1 MSHIQGLSSPSVA
14 EAFANNTLTD
24 KQKLMK
30 AQLKLRELAIR
41 NKEQG
46 LEIQNKELAIRKKN
60 KDLVNKVKNKIEE
73 AEESIEVKMTKASI
87 KLRETAIRNK
97 EKVRRNLEV
106 KIELVEEVYVDI
118 DDETPAWTYCKAAN
132 REDDVHT
139 PEASDSD
146 DDEDSDD
153 DDRWGTWQGKILPHG
168 QAQVIDSDDEQCGIG
183 TQCGNR
189 WGTWDS
195 KKIGMKSCDRER
207 AEEEAKA
214 ERQKKKLLSPDGLKA
229 LAKKRAKDK
238 ARALDEARSSSKQL
252 VAPTALSQQNG
263 KGKAIPFEQW
273 QEQDKRDMQALVSK
287 GKALVSNAKAK
298 AKQVPTPPDRN
309 SCNRRADRKPPTEEV
324 IATAKARARH
334 EAQKVAF
341 WTMQKI
347 AEDKLRIAF
356 ETLYTGTP
364 VEHLTETIRL
374 QYMADIDDAK
384 ARYAQIWTRIGQ
396 YSLAMQGADPFCE
409 SDATRMLMA
418 SLHVSA
424 AARVDELERKIL
436 VENQKRLKAIAE
448 TICEDEPAA
457 ESYRKRFK
465 KENPQGH

>member
-87 KLRETAIRNK
+87 KLREAAIRNK
-97 EKVRRNLEV
+97 DKVRRNLEV
-106 KIELVEEVYVDI
+106 KTELDEEVYVDI
-118 DDETPAWTYCKAAN
+118 DDEMPAWTYCKVAN

-139 PEASDSD
+139 PEPSDSDDEQGVHGKAKSDASDSD
-146 DDEDSDD
+146 A
-153 DDRWGTWQGKILPHG
+153 DDRWGTWQGKISP
-168 QAQVIDSDDEQCGIG
+168 QAAQVIDSDDEQCGIG

-195 KKIGMKSCDRER
+195 KKIGMKSFDRDARAEAEAIADRESMEKR
-207 AEEEAKA
+207 AQDRAW
-214 ERQKKKLLSPDGLKA
+214 LLSPDGLKA

-252 VAPTALSQQNG
+252 VEVKQEQSKIGQYSPVIG

-273 QEQDKRDMQALVSK
+273 QEQDKREMQALETK
-287 GKALVSNAKAK
+287 GKALVSDAKAQ

-309 SCNRRADRKPPTEEV
+309 CCNRSANRKPPTEEQV
-324 IATAKARARH
+324 ARAKARAKH

-341 WTMQKI
+341 WTLQKI

-356 ETLYTGTP
+356 AKLHTGTP

-374 QYMADIDDAK
+374 QYMSDIDDAK
-384 ARYAQIWTRIGQ
+384 ARYAQIWTKMAQ
-396 YSLAMQGADPFCE
+396 YSVVMQGADPFCE

-418 SLHVSA
+418 SLHVAA
-424 AARVDELERKIL
+424 AARVDEWNGRSLLRI
-436 VENQKRLKAIAE
+436 R
-448 TICEDEPAA
+448 
-457 ESYRKRFK
+457 R
-465 KENPQGH
+465 G